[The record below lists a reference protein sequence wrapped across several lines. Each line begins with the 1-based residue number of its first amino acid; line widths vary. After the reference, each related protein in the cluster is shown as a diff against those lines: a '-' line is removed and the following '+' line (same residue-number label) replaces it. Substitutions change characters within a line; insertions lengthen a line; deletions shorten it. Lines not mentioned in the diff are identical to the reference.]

1 MRRRASSEPKWRR
14 YLRFW
19 RRDRVADLD
28 DELEF
33 HFANRV
39 AEFEATGMSHAE
51 SVAAARMRFGDVDV
65 VRADLAR
72 IDARISRRWEAWSL
86 VDAFVADMRYVFRGL
101 RRTPGFTAAV
111 LVTLA
116 IGIGLNA
123 ALFSFLDRVFVR
135 EPEGVL
141 APHEVRRIYDELA
154 HTVTGKGSHV
164 ASSTNYL
171 NYAAL
176 RDAFAPLDVAA
187 YTPGDSVALDHD
199 ASVLTKRS
207 YVSANFFSLLGVGAV
222 AGRTFASDEGAPD
235 RPVNVAVI
243 SAAILDRV
251 YNGDRRV
258 IGRRVQIDDEAFTV
272 IGVAARGFSG
282 IDLDRVD
289 VWTPLGTLHGSNWRQ
304 GQPWYGFGGGNYLRM
319 FARNPTAKSL
329 LPAEDKA
336 TVVLNAIQVA
346 NRGGDSVSRV
356 VDGPVVEALG
366 PTEQP
371 DEVSVSVR
379 IGAVAAIILLI
390 ACANVANLLMLRG
403 ARRGREIAVRRALGV
418 SRARLRGL
426 VLAESLVLA
435 ALGGALAIL
444 VAFWGGTLLRRLLL
458 PRTTWAGGAVDPRVI
473 AFLGAVAIVVA
484 LLAGLAPA
492 FASSNPDVMSLLRRA
507 PGDAGARGSRL
518 RSVLVV
524 VQTALSVVLLVGAVL
539 FVRSLR
545 NLKAVDIGYDAKQ
558 IAFTSIYSGKTNLDA
573 PTMTSKLNQIAIAIR
588 SFPGVTNSAVASSTP
603 LRSSSGI
610 FTYLPGSDSA
620 LRYGEFRGP
629 WATGVTADF
638 FATAGITRLAGRTFD
653 GTETATSEP
662 VVVVSQRFAK
672 LTWPGR
678 SALGECLLLKT
689 KTAPCARVIG
699 VVADVHTGRIVEDPE
714 TRYYVP
720 LAQSPFKLVPSIVI
734 RATPTALGRASA
746 ELSKRIASVAPSSA
760 SIRVWTVADAFASE
774 LRPWVVGTQLF
785 IALGLIALI
794 VAAVGIYSVA
804 SYTMS
809 QRANEIGIRLALG
822 AKGSDIFK
830 LAARGGLG
838 VLGIGAMLGVVT
850 ALALGRF
857 VRSLLFG
864 VTTADAVSLATA
876 ALLLVTLGI
885 VASVVPAW
893 RASQTDP
900 VQTLKAE

>member
-1 MRRRASSEPKWRR
+1 MTHSDSNERTWRR

-19 RRDRVADLD
+19 RRDVVADVN

-33 HFANRV
+33 HFASRV
-39 AEFEATGMSHAE
+39 AEFEAAGMSRLDAID
-51 SVAAARMRFGDVDV
+51 AARRRFGDVDA
-65 VRADLAR
+65 VRDDLTKIEAR
-72 IDARISRRWEAWSL
+72 IVRRFEAWRFI
-86 VDAFVADMRYVFRGL
+86 DAFYSDLRYVFRGL
-101 RRTPGFTAAV
+101 RRTPAFTAAV

-141 APHEVRRIYDELA
+141 AAHEVRRVYDELS

-164 ASSTNYL
+164 AQSTNYL

-176 RDAFAPLDVAA
+176 RDAFTPLDVAA
-187 YTPGDSVALDHD
+187 YTAGDSVVVDHD

-207 YVSANFFSLLGVGAV
+207 YVSANFFSLLGVRPA
-222 AGRTFASDEGAPD
+222 AGRMFASDEGVPD
-235 RPVNVAVI
+235 RPVNVVVI
-243 SAAILDRV
+243 SDALLARAF
-251 YNGDRRV
+251 NGDRGIV
-258 IGRRVQIDDEAFTV
+258 GRRVQIDDEAFTV

-289 VWTPLGTLHGSNWRQ
+289 VWTPLGTMHGSSWRP
-304 GQPWYGFGGGNYLRM
+304 GQPWYGFGGGNYLRVI
-319 FARNPTAKSL
+319 AREPAGQSL
-329 LPAEDKA
+329 LPVEDKA
-336 TVVLNAIQVA
+336 AVALNAIQVA
-346 NRGGDSVSRV
+346 NHGGDSVSRV

-371 DEVSVSVR
+371 DELSVSVR
-379 IGAVAAIILLI
+379 IGAVAAITLLI

-403 ARRGREIAVRRALGV
+403 ARRSREIAIRRALGV
-418 SRARLRGL
+418 TRARLRGL
-426 VLAESLVLA
+426 LLAESLVLA
-435 ALGGALAIL
+435 ALGGALAIV

-458 PRTTWAGGAVDPRVI
+458 PRTTWAGGTVDPRVI
-473 AFLGAVAIVVA
+473 AFLGVLAVVVAI
-484 LLAGLAPA
+484 LAGLAPA
-492 FASSNPDVMSLLRRA
+492 LVSSNPDVMSLLRRV

-518 RSVLVV
+518 RSALVV
-524 VQTALSVVLLVGAVL
+524 VQTALSVVLLVGAAL

-558 IAFTSIYSGKTNLDA
+558 IAFTSIYSEKSNLDV
-573 PTMTSKLNQIAIAIR
+573 PTMTAELNRIAIAMR
-588 SFPGVTNSAVASSTP
+588 SFPGVTNTAIASSTP
-603 LRSSSGI
+603 LRSSSGVA
-610 FTYLPGSDSA
+610 TYLPGSDSA

-678 SALGECLLLKT
+678 SGLGECLLLKS
-689 KTAPCARVIG
+689 KTAPCARVVG
-699 VVADVHTGRIVEDPE
+699 VVADVHTGRVVEDPE

-720 LAQSPFKLVPSIVI
+720 MAQSPFKLVPSIVI
-734 RATPTALGRASA
+734 RAAPTALGRASA
-746 ELSKRIASVAPSSA
+746 ELTKRIMTVAPSGA
-760 SIRVWTVADAFASE
+760 SVRVWTVAEAFAPE

-822 AKGSDIFK
+822 AKNSDIFK
-830 LAARGGLG
+830 LAARGSVAVLGLG
-838 VLGIGAMLGVVT
+838 ALVGIVT
-850 ALALGRF
+850 AVALGRF
-857 VRSLLFG
+857 VASLLFG
-864 VTTADAVSLATA
+864 VTTADGVSLAGA
-876 ALLLVTLGI
+876 ALLLVTLGVI
-885 VASVVPAW
+885 ASLIPAW
-893 RASQTDP
+893 RASQIDP